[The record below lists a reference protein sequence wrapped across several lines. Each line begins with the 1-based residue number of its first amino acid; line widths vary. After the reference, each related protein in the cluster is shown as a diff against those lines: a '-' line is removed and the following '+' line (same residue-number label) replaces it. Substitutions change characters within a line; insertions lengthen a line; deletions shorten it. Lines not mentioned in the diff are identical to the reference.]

1 MRGTLALVGGA
12 GLGAGL
18 MYLLD
23 PDRGERRRA
32 RLGDVMTDAAERLA
46 NQDVMSGVREAGAR
60 FGASDVMS
68 GVRAAGARLAASDVM
83 SGVRRAGARLDAPR
97 LVSEIASVARDPRSM
112 RSAWRNGRLSLRRR
126 RSLAGTLDQYRWSLL
141 GVAAGILA
149 AGVWGLWRRQ
159 PGEVRES
166 ITVNAPPERAYDT
179 WTRFENFPRFMPAVR
194 EVRSTGADRHHWV
207 INGPAGTPVE
217 FESVV
222 TRRET
227 PNALAWRTV
236 EGALVSHGGTARFRP
251 ARAGQTRID
260 VTMWWRPA
268 GGAIG
273 EGVAT
278 LSGIDP
284 AHVLR
289 QGLDRF
295 KAELEQGRSEQGKHG
310 VKR

>member
-1 MRGTLALVGGA
+1 MKGTMALVGGA

-32 RLGDVMTDAAERLA
+32 QLSETMSEAAERLA
-46 NQDVMSGVREAGAR
+46 SQDVVSTVRGAGASL
-60 FGASDVMS
+60 GASDVMS
-68 GVRAAGARLAASDVM
+68 GVRQAGARLAASDAL
-83 SGVRRAGARLDAPR
+83 SGMRRASARLDAPR
-97 LVSEIASVARDPRSM
+97 LVSGIASVARDPRAI
-112 RSAWRNGRLSLRRR
+112 RPTWRDGRLMLQRRR
-126 RSLAGTLDQYRWSLL
+126 AGFLDRYRWSFL

-149 AGVWGLWRRQ
+149 AGVWGLWRRE

-166 ITVNAPPERAYDT
+166 VTVNAPPERVYEA
-179 WTRFENFPRFMPAVR
+179 WTQFENFPRFMPAVR
-194 EVRSTGADRHHWV
+194 EVRSTGTDRTHWV
-207 INGPAGTPVE
+207 VSGPAGAPVE

-222 TRRET
+222 TRRQ
-227 PNALAWRTV
+227 PPSALAWRTV

-251 ARAGQTRID
+251 AGPDATRID

-268 GGAIG
+268 GGGIG

-278 LSGIDP
+278 LSGVDP

-289 QGLDRF
+289 EGLERF
-295 KAELEQGRSEQGKHG
+295 KGDLEQGKHAA
-310 VKR
+310 KR

>member
-1 MRGTLALVGGA
+1 MKGTMALVGGA

-32 RLGDVMTDAAERLA
+32 QLSETMSEAAERLA
-46 NQDVMSGVREAGAR
+46 SQDVVSTVRGAGASL
-60 FGASDVMS
+60 GASDVMS
-68 GVRAAGARLAASDVM
+68 GVRQAGARLAASDAL
-83 SGVRRAGARLDAPR
+83 SGMRRASARLDAPR
-97 LVSEIASVARDPRSM
+97 LVSGIASVARDPRAI
-112 RSAWRNGRLSLRRR
+112 RPTWRDGRLTLQRRR
-126 RSLAGTLDQYRWSLL
+126 AGFLDRYRWSFL

-149 AGVWGLWRRQ
+149 AGVWGLWRRE

-166 ITVNAPPERAYDT
+166 VTVNAPPEHVYEA
-179 WTRFENFPRFMPAVR
+179 WTQFENFPRFMPAVR
-194 EVRSTGADRHHWV
+194 EVRSTGTDRTHWV
-207 INGPAGTPVE
+207 VSGPAGAPVE

-222 TRRET
+222 TRRQ
-227 PNALAWRTV
+227 PPSALAWRTV

-251 ARAGQTRID
+251 AGPDATRID

-268 GGAIG
+268 GGGIG

-278 LSGIDP
+278 LSGVDP

-289 QGLDRF
+289 EGLERF
-295 KAELEQGRSEQGKHG
+295 KGDLEQGQHAA
-310 VKR
+310 KR

>member
-1 MRGTLALVGGA
+1 MKGTMALVGGA

-32 RLGDVMTDAAERLA
+32 QLSETMSEAAERLA
-46 NQDVMSGVREAGAR
+46 SQDVVSTVRGAGASL
-60 FGASDVMS
+60 GASDVMS
-68 GVRAAGARLAASDVM
+68 GVRQAGARLAASDAL
-83 SGVRRAGARLDAPR
+83 SGMRRASARLDAPR
-97 LVSEIASVARDPRSM
+97 LVSGIASVARDPRAI
-112 RSAWRNGRLSLRRR
+112 RPTWRDGRLSLQRRR
-126 RSLAGTLDQYRWSLL
+126 AGFLDRYRWSFL

-149 AGVWGLWRRQ
+149 AGVWGLWRRE

-166 ITVNAPPERAYDT
+166 VTVNAPPERVYEA
-179 WTRFENFPRFMPAVR
+179 WTQFENFPRFMPAVR
-194 EVRSTGADRHHWV
+194 EVRSTGTDRTHWV
-207 INGPAGTPVE
+207 VSGPAGAPVE

-222 TRRET
+222 TRRQ
-227 PNALAWRTV
+227 PPSALAWRTV

-251 ARAGQTRID
+251 AGPDATRID

-268 GGAIG
+268 GGGIG

-278 LSGIDP
+278 LSGVDP

-289 QGLDRF
+289 EGLERF
-295 KAELEQGRSEQGKHG
+295 KGDLEQGKHAA
-310 VKR
+310 KR

>member
-32 RLGDVMTDAAERLA
+32 RLGDVMGDAAERLS
-46 NQDVMSGVREAGAR
+46 NQDVLSSVREAGAR
-60 FGASDVMS
+60 F
-68 GVRAAGARLAASDVM
+68 
-83 SGVRRAGARLDAPR
+83 DAPR
-97 LVSEIASVARDPRSM
+97 LVSGLAAVAREPRSL
-112 RSAWRNGRLSLRRR
+112 RPAWRNGRLSFRRR
-126 RSLAGTLDQYRWSLL
+126 HPMAGMLDEHRWSLL

-149 AGVWGLWRRQ
+149 AGVWGVWRRQ

-166 ITVNAPPERAYDT
+166 VMVNAPPERVYET

-194 EVRSTGADRHHWV
+194 EVRSTGVDRNQWV

-222 TRRET
+222 TRREA
-227 PNALAWRTV
+227 PSALAWRTV
-236 EGALVSHGGTARFRP
+236 EGALVSHGGTARFRR
-251 ARAGQTRID
+251 AGAGQTRVD
-260 VTMWWRPA
+260 VTMWWRPT
-268 GGAIG
+268 GGGIG

-284 AHVLR
+284 ARVLR
-289 QGLDRF
+289 EGLNRF
-295 KAELEQGRSEQGKHG
+295 KAELEQERSEPGTHG